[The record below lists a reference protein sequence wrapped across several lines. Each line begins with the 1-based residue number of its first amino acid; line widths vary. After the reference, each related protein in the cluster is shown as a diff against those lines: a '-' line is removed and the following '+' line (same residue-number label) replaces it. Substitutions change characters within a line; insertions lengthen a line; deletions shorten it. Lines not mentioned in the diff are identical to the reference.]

1 MKNILFLFIISLLFT
16 SCGALTEP
24 KIDFTKPP
32 QQVAK
37 EPPVVRKNK
46 GSLYSVQGTS
56 LFADKKDLQVGDII
70 QVVISE
76 GITQKSNNK
85 RELTS
90 DRKNEFGGG
99 MFASMGTDPLNSTV
113 GRVTDKANSVFG
125 VNFNTES
132 SDSDKGKV
140 KTQVKENFDTKISA
154 IIDETYQNGNY
165 FIKGNKEVIID
176 GQKQEIVITG
186 VIRPYDITSD
196 NSINSSQIANLKM
209 IYKKD
214 GSEADLLQVPW
225 GTKILRAI
233 WPF

>member
-32 QQVAK
+32 QQIAK

-140 KTQVKENFDTKISA
+140 KTQVNENFDTKISA

-209 IYKKD
+209 LYKKD
-214 GSEADLLQVPW
+214 GAEADLLQVPW

>member
-32 QQVAK
+32 QQVTK

-140 KTQVKENFDTKISA
+140 KTQFNETFDTTISA
-154 IIDETYQNGNY
+154 IIEETYQNGNY
-165 FIKGNKEVIID
+165 YIRGEKEMLIE
-176 GQKQEIVITG
+176 GQKQEIIISG
-186 VIRPYDITSD
+186 VIRPYDISSD
-196 NSINSSQIANLKM
+196 NSINSSQIANLKLL
-209 IYKKD
+209 YDKN
-214 GSEADLLQVPW
+214 GTESEILETPW
-225 GTKILRAI
+225 GLKFLRSI

>member
-32 QQVAK
+32 QQVTK

-140 KTQVKENFDTKISA
+140 KTQVNENFDTKISA

-176 GQKQEIVITG
+176 GQKQAIVITG

-196 NSINSSQIANLKM
+196 NSVNSSQIANLKM

>member
-32 QQVAK
+32 QQVTK

-99 MFASMGTDPLNSTV
+99 MFASMGTDPLNSTG
-113 GRVTDKANSVFG
+113 GRVTDKENSVFG

-140 KTQVKENFDTKISA
+140 KTQVNENFDTKISA

-196 NSINSSQIANLKM
+196 NSVNSSQIANLKM
-209 IYKKD
+209 LYKKD
-214 GSEADLLQVPW
+214 GAEADLLQVPW

>member
-32 QQVAK
+32 QQIAK

-140 KTQVKENFDTKISA
+140 KTQVNENFDTKISA

-196 NSINSSQIANLKM
+196 NSVNSSQIANLKM

>member
-1 MKNILFLFIISLLFT
+1 MKNILFLFIISLLFA

-32 QQVAK
+32 QQVTK

-76 GITQKSNNK
+76 GITQKSDNK

-140 KTQVKENFDTKISA
+140 KTQVNEKFDTKISA

-196 NSINSSQIANLKM
+196 NSVNSSQIANLKM

>member
-32 QQVAK
+32 QQIAK

-76 GITQKSNNK
+76 GITQKSDNK

-140 KTQVKENFDTKISA
+140 KTQVNENFDTKISA

-176 GQKQEIVITG
+176 GQKQDIVITG

-209 IYKKD
+209 LYKKD
-214 GSEADLLQVPW
+214 GAEADLLQVPW

>member
-32 QQVAK
+32 QQVTK

-140 KTQVKENFDTKISA
+140 KTQVNENFDTKISA

>member
-32 QQVAK
+32 QQVTK

-70 QVVISE
+70 QVVIVKE
-76 GITQKSNNK
+76 LLKKVINK

-99 MFASMGTDPLNSTV
+99 MFASMGGNPLNSTV

-140 KTQVKENFDTKISA
+140 KTQVNENFDTKISA

-209 IYKKD
+209 LYKKD
-214 GSEADLLQVPW
+214 GAEADLLQVPW

>member
-16 SCGALTEP
+16 SCVALTEP

-32 QQVAK
+32 QQVTK

-76 GITQKSNNK
+76 VITQKSDNK

-90 DRKNEFGGG
+90 DRKNEYGEG
-99 MFASMGTDPLNSTV
+99 MFASMGTEPLNSTV

-140 KTQVKENFDTKISA
+140 KTQVNENFDTKISA

-209 IYKKD
+209 LYKKD
-214 GSEADLLQVPW
+214 GAEADLLQVPW

>member
-1 MKNILFLFIISLLFT
+1 MRNSILILISFVFIGCSAT
-16 SCGALTEP
+16 SNPELEFDKPEVQIP
-24 KIDFTKPP
+24 KKLPE
-32 QQVAK
+32 AK
-37 EPPVVRKNK
+37 KNK
-46 GSLYSVQGTS
+46 GSLYSMQGTS

-76 GITQKSNNK
+76 GITQKSDNK

-99 MFASMGTDPLNSTV
+99 MFASMGGNPLNSTV

-140 KTQVKENFDTKISA
+140 KTQVNENFDTKISA

-209 IYKKD
+209 LYKKD
-214 GSEADLLQVPW
+214 GAEADLLQVPW

>member
-32 QQVAK
+32 QQVTK

-76 GITQKSNNK
+76 GITQKSDNK

-99 MFASMGTDPLNSTV
+99 MFASMGGNPLNSTV
-113 GRVTDKANSVFG
+113 GNVTNKANSVFG

-140 KTQVKENFDTKISA
+140 KTQVNENFDTKISA

-165 FIKGNKEVIID
+165 FIKGNKEDRKSV
-176 GQKQEIVITG
+176 V
-186 VIRPYDITSD
+186 
-196 NSINSSQIANLKM
+196 
-209 IYKKD
+209 
-214 GSEADLLQVPW
+214 
-225 GTKILRAI
+225 
-233 WPF
+233 

>member
-32 QQVAK
+32 QQIAK

-76 GITQKSNNK
+76 GITQKSDNK

-140 KTQVKENFDTKISA
+140 KTQVNEKFDTKISA

-209 IYKKD
+209 LYKKD
-214 GSEADLLQVPW
+214 GAEADLLQVPW